1 MDKVLF
7 IASCNP
13 FIKGGG
19 SQAVLAYMESVVD
32 IYGTENVDI
41 MIPQECIIPSR
52 YANLGYIKV
61 KKRKAFEKYF
71 DYIVGN
77 LSRFTIPI
85 TKAVKRK
92 RYSICIINGGVIAGN
107 AVTKLKKQG
116 IKVAVIHHNYEPEY
130 HADNKTIE
138 SLNGHFL
145 YYIAKAEKIAYKNAD
160 YNLFLTNQDKQTFFH
175 KYGKSIGINTVIGCY
190 ETKYSE
196 TSHIGSVYGKEYS
209 IAISGS
215 LCDYQ
220 TIVGVTNFYDK
231 YYTIAKNIISDLK
244 ILLTGRNPDS
254 VIRGIVKTN
263 PDFQLVANPEK
274 ILEEVSKAKIF
285 VCPTNIGGGLK
296 LRVMDGLKCG
306 MPVLVHE
313 ISARGYDFYYDKPY
327 FKIYSDEVTFSNCL
341 TDIIRF
347 MDSVPNYETM
357 IFSDYVKYFGFEN
370 GKNRLRNVLYIRE

>member
-1 MDKVLF
+1 MKVYDPIL
-7 IASCNP
+7 CMMVE
-13 FIKGGG
+13 K
-19 SQAVLAYMESVVD
+19 QD
-32 IYGTENVDI
+32 
-41 MIPQECIIPSR
+41 
-52 YANLGYIKV
+52 V
-61 KKRKAFEKYF
+61 KKAKDAMSF
-71 DYIVGN
+71 DIVKQI
-77 LSRFTIPI
+77 LSNS
-85 TKAVKRK
+85 K
-92 RYSICIINGGVIAGN
+92 
-107 AVTKLKKQG
+107 
-116 IKVAVIHHNYEPEY
+116 
-130 HADNKTIE
+130 
-138 SLNGHFL
+138 
-145 YYIAKAEKIAYKNAD
+145 
-160 YNLFLTNQDKQTFFH
+160 
-175 KYGKSIGINTVIGCY
+175 
-190 ETKYSE
+190 
-196 TSHIGSVYGKEYS
+196 
-209 IAISGS
+209 
-215 LCDYQ
+215 
-220 TIVGVTNFYDK
+220 NFYDK